1 MSKKAWIIIVA
12 QFLLFATILGSVI
25 KCSNDTIERLEHNI
39 GAYKDQIEYV
49 EMQNG
54 ELLAHKQSLL
64 LSEEEMRKELD
75 MSKQEIRRL
84 ERALDDDLAYIA
96 KLESKTELKDTVWMK
111 PDTVF
116 NDSGVINKKFE
127 FTNKWLELYTT
138 VSGNSIEQSKM
149 TLDYL
154 WMNTSLEVGLT
165 DNYTFWA
172 KSSNPYINITDIK
185 GVTLNNSSVNRKEK
199 RFHHGI
205 SLGFGVHYGLSQR
218 NWDFGPG
225 VMYGLTYSF

>member
-1 MSKKAWIIIVA
+1 MSKKAWIILVA

-25 KCSNDTIERLEHNI
+25 KCSNDKIDRLEHNI

-49 EMQNG
+49 SMQNG

-64 LSEEEMRKELD
+64 LSEEEMREELD
-75 MSKQEIRRL
+75 MSKQEVRRL
-84 ERALDDDLAYIA
+84 KKALDDDIAYIA
-96 KLESKTELKDTVWMK
+96 ELESKAELKDTVWMK
-111 PDTVF
+111 PDSV
-116 NDSGVINKKFE
+116 VIDNGITSKKFN
-127 FTNKWLELYTT
+127 FSNKWLELHTT

-172 KSSNPYINITDIK
+172 KSNNPYINITDIT
-185 GVTLNNSSVNRKEK
+185 GVALNNSSVNRKEK

-205 SLGFGVHYGLSQR
+205 SVGFGIHYGLVHQK
-218 NWDFGPG
+218 WDFGPG